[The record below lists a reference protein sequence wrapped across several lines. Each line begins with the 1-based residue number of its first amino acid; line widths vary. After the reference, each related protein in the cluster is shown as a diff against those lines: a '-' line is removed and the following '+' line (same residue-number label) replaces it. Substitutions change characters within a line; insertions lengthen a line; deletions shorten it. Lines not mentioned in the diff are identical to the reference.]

1 MSSLRDV
8 LDEAA
13 ASGAPDVE
21 VAGAPDGGTTWSA
34 RGTVFAVLS
43 ADGSTAS
50 FLLDPIVAGAAAR
63 TPDVRRSER
72 GPGWVEMRPNVVDGH
87 AADRAGAWFLSG
99 HRRLTGPGA

>member
-1 MSSLRDV
+1 VTTLRDV
-8 LDEAA
+8 LDAA
-13 ASGAPDVE
+13 ATGAADVD
-21 VAGAPDGGTTWSA
+21 VATQTDGATTWA
-34 RGTVFAVLS
+34 VRGTVFAILS

-72 GPGWVEMRPNVVDGH
+72 GPGWVEMRPRAVDGH